1 LHFTT
6 SQHHNITT
14 SQHHNITTSQHHNI
28 TTSQH
33 HNITQ
38 DGRIGIY
45 DPEQRK
51 ARIELFHS
59 KRAARIWR
67 KRIKYDCR
75 KKLADS
81 RPRIKGRF
89 VKRSDMNL
97 PPEEIQ
103 RIYGGQLPK
112 NVKVTITLPKN
123 GLTPPPPPAE
133 KKTPKK
139 ISSSESAKKKQQRLA
154 QQKAK
159 ETKEA
164 ALSLKLKQQRMEQRR
179 LEQQQRLQEQ
189 HDTMYSYGAVV
200 AEEAYVDRHDDG
212 LLGAEDGYGL
222 QDFGVPSDPNG
233 GFFFQD

>member
-1 LHFTT
+1 MHF
-6 SQHHNITT
+6 I
-14 SQHHNITTSQHHNI
+14 
-28 TTSQH
+28 TSQH

-75 KKLADS
+75 KELADS

-89 VKRSDMNL
+89 LKRSDMNL

-112 NVKVTITLPKN
+112 NAKATITLPKN
-123 GLTPPPPPAE
+123 GLTPPPPYEDSDEEEEEEIDIIEDSDCEEIDIIEVYHPKNDTQDRIQNI
-133 KKTPKK
+133 KKN
-139 ISSSESAKKKQQRLA
+139 
-154 QQKAK
+154 
-159 ETKEA
+159 
-164 ALSLKLKQQRMEQRR
+164 
-179 LEQQQRLQEQ
+179 
-189 HDTMYSYGAVV
+189 DT
-200 AEEAYVDRHDDG
+200 R
-212 LLGAEDGYGL
+212 
-222 QDFGVPSDPNG
+222 
-233 GFFFQD
+233 